1 MNGTLLICK
10 HGPHTQKVADF
21 VDNAHLFNRRIMDMY
36 LEQYTYPTNDVATT
50 SPTKPLPRIEMLRQ
64 FRQRSA
70 DPPPTTST
78 SSYPPNPVGEEI
90 RRARVQ
96 KFDPA
101 PSPAPDVR
109 SYVYDDI
116 QHIVA
121 HTYDNDIIE
130 ILPANLEKLEIRTS
144 RLLMLPTLPMSI
156 RSVAIHGSRI
166 ASLPADLSHLTNL
179 TQFKLLNT
187 RISPDEL
194 EPMTTVF
201 PRDTAILQVTSCW
214 RPPRDPIRQIL
225 PYHIA
230 KSNRSK
236 RAVLRETA
244 RPTALQNGQTVHLPS
259 VNASALKSFDIIRQE
274 AAKYLPLTDPSDELY
289 RDPPP
294 PPPPSAEEKEEK
306 EDVGVEVLPIDQGI
320 EDIEDGLHYT
330 NVRPDDPVPHDSHK
344 TWKQWLYDTF
354 TLSCTRVS
362 EVIPKSVAVLPAKM
376 KNVVLKSVINP
387 MVTVATTASKTKYS
401 EERAMVQY
409 WCKVETIHELFGITF
424 AELLE
429 MVVRIAKHHPQSAD
443 VLERIRIEL
452 KDADGKCFMGRMNRL
467 INALVGFLEG
477 VYVGISSREQIQM
490 EIQQI
495 LQKLVNETATKEE
508 CMLELEQVFE
518 STDALTPQEQQS
530 YRAALEEWE

>member
-1 MNGTLLICK
+1 
-10 HGPHTQKVADF
+10 
-21 VDNAHLFNRRIMDMY
+21 
-36 LEQYTYPTNDVATT
+36 
-50 SPTKPLPRIEMLRQ
+50 
-64 FRQRSA
+64 
-70 DPPPTTST
+70 
-78 SSYPPNPVGEEI
+78 
-90 RRARVQ
+90 VQ

-101 PSPAPDVR
+101 PEIAPASPEER
-109 SYVYDDI
+109 SFVYDDI
-116 QHIVA
+116 QHIVT

-130 ILPANLEKLEIRTS
+130 TLPANLEKLEIRTS
-144 RLLMLPTLPMSI
+144 RLRMLPTLPPSI
-156 RSVAIHGSRI
+156 RSVAIHHSRI
-166 ASLPADLSHLTNL
+166 ATLPVDLSHLTHL
-179 TQFKLLNT
+179 TEFKLLNT
-187 RISPDEL
+187 CIHTDDL
-194 EPMTTVF
+194 DPMTTVF
-201 PRDTAILQVTSCW
+201 PRDTAILQVTSRW
-214 RPPRDPIRQIL
+214 RPLRDPVRQIL
-225 PYHIA
+225 PIHIP
-230 KSNRSK
+230 KSK
-236 RAVLRETA
+236 RAVLRETN

-274 AAKYLPLTDPSDELY
+274 AAKYPPLTDPSDELY
-289 RDPPP
+289 RDPPS
-294 PPPPSAEEKEEK
+294 PPPPSAKEKEEK

-401 EERAMVQY
+401 EERATVQY
-409 WCKVETIHELFGITF
+409 WCRVETTHQLFGTTF

-429 MVVRIAKHHPQSAD
+429 MVVRIAKHHPQSSD

-452 KDADGKCFMGRMNRL
+452 KDAEGKCFMGRMNRL
-467 INALVGFLEG
+467 INALVGFVDG

-508 CMLELEQVFE
+508 CLLELEQVFE

-530 YRAALEEWE
+530 YRNALEEWE